1 MAFSPLTEV
10 RLLTA
15 VPLDNTYTDTLT
27 FNSLTSQANY
37 FMGKQKA
44 VAQNLT
50 YQREEMYVRYPAD
63 YDSIIDCN
71 YLMYKNVAMSN
82 KYFYAFITRME
93 YKGEGN
99 TWIYFEID
107 AYQTYMF
114 DLQIKQCFVE
124 REHTNNDAI
133 GANLLDEGLA
143 LGDYVCNAT
152 TEKYFRNWWI
162 CVGSTVDLR
171 DFSKYEG
178 GYLYGRV
185 YSGISYFCFDADEWT
200 VTSALPAIMS
210 DLAAQGKSDAI
221 VNIFM
226 IPKDI
231 VNPSQQSGGYLQ
243 DPRGR
248 TSVALPNTGALNGY
262 VPVNKKLLTY
272 PYRGVTMSNLAGQS
286 VTLRYEFFG
295 SGAYAGIQGGTQ
307 QNSKIICAPLDY
319 RGYFS
324 DYDES
329 ISIGN
334 YPQCIW
340 SKDVYSNWLASQSIR
355 QSYTAERFITNA
367 VANIGMGAVQTAA
380 TGNPLPLANAAM
392 QTVGSFYDTYSKMS
406 EEKEI
411 FSLSPPS
418 AKGSVGNDYTNITFG
433 TYGFVF
439 SDMSIKAEVA
449 RCIDNYFS
457 MYGYK
462 TNRVKQPNINGRASW
477 NYVKTNGAKV
487 IGKCPVGAIDTVKQM
502 LDRGVTFWHG
512 DYVGDYSRSNPIL

>member
-50 YQREEMYVRYPAD
+50 YQREEMYVRYPSD

-71 YLMYKNVAMSN
+71 YLMYKNVALSN

-143 LGDYVCNAT
+143 LGDYVKGYSLAN
-152 TEKYFRNWWI
+152 YFNDWWV
-162 CVGSTVDLR
+162 CVGSTIDMGTGT
-171 DFSKYEG
+171 EIQG
-178 GYLYGRV
+178 GDIYGGIF
-185 YSGISYFCFDADEWT
+185 SGISYYCFDFNF
-200 VTSALPAIMS
+200 
-210 DLAAQGKSDAI
+210 LAALQRKLINLAEQGKADA
-221 VNIFM
+221 VYNMFM
-226 IPKDI
+226 IPKQI
-231 VNPSQQSGGYLQ
+231 VSSEQRGQSELITEPAPPTTVY
-243 DPRGR
+243 
-248 TSVALPNTGALNGY
+248 LPNQATLQGY
-262 VPVNKKLLTY
+262 KPINNKLLTY
-272 PYRGVTMSNLAGQS
+272 PYRSCVVSNLSGSAI
-286 VTLRYEFFG
+286 TLRYEFF
-295 SGAYAGIQGGTQ
+295 SETPAVSLQGGIQ
-307 QNSKIICAPLDY
+307 QNSRIILTPKNYKGIANN
-319 RGYFS
+319 
-324 DYDES
+324 YDEG
-329 ISIGN
+329 ISLGN

-340 SKDVYSNWLASQSIR
+340 TKDVYANWLAAQSI
-355 QSYTAERFITNA
+355 QNSYTATRLVVNS
-367 VANIGMGAVQTAA
+367 IGDIGIGALMSAA
-380 TGNPLPLANAAM
+380 TGNAVPLIGSAINAATNFNSAFA
-392 QTVGSFYDTYSKMS
+392 QMS
-406 EEKEI
+406 SEKEVHEI
-411 FSLSPPS
+411 APPS
-418 AKGSVGNDYTNITFG
+418 VRGSLGNDYTNVTIG
-433 TYGFVF
+433 NYGFLF
-439 SDMSIKAEVA
+439 SETTITSEVA

-477 NYVKTNGAKV
+477 NYVKTQGAKV

-502 LDRGVTFWHG
+502 LDNGVTFWHG